1 MSQQQFSV
9 LRGRHMANTPAGLS
23 SMHLDVLL
31 ELKNFSVLL
40 LNNESRIFEVIEE
53 LSRVT
58 VR

>member
-1 MSQQQFSV
+1 MSQLQFKV
-9 LRGRHMANTPAGLS
+9 LRGWHVANTPAGLT

-31 ELKNFSVLL
+31 ELSKFSILL

>member
-1 MSQQQFSV
+1 MSQLQFSV
-9 LRGRHMANTPAGLS
+9 LRGRHVANTPASLS

-31 ELKNFSVLL
+31 ELSNFSVLL
-40 LNNESRIFEVIEE
+40 LNNESRIFEIIEE